1 MVGAMTNPV
10 TAPDP
15 SLRAAAHAR
24 SDAQAKPLG
33 ALGRLE
39 TLGAWLAACQGVNPP
54 APLTDVRVVV
64 FAGDHGVAARGVSAY
79 PTAVTLAMVHGIL
92 DGHAGISAL
101 ARSVG
106 ATVSLYDLGVDGLT
120 GVPEEVT
127 RFHVHPAR
135 PISDEDAL
143 TADELQAALAAGD
156 QIAAEAIADGAQLL
170 IAGDLGIGNTTPSA
184 ALVAATL
191 GLRGGDV
198 AGSGTGVDA
207 AGLARK
213 ADAINAALDR
223 VGDRAADP
231 LQRLAALGSADI
243 AAATGFMMGAARR
256 GIPVVVDG
264 LIASAEALMAEELAP
279 GASAWMVAGHV
290 STEPSC
296 ALAQRRLHLAPI
308 LDLEMRL
315 GEGTGAVLA
324 VPILEASGA
333 ALRDIAALADL
344 S

>member
-1 MVGAMTNPV
+1 MTNTV

-15 SLRAAAHAR
+15 TIRAAAKTR
-24 SDAQAKPLG
+24 SDAQAKPTG

-39 TLGAWLAACQGVNPP
+39 ELGAWLAACQGENPP
-54 APLTDVRVVV
+54 RPLTDVRVSV

-79 PTAVTLAMVHGIL
+79 PTQVTVAMVHGIVA
-92 DGHAGISAL
+92 GVAGINAL

-106 ATVSLYDLGVDGLT
+106 ASVTVHDLGVDGLT
-120 GVPEEVT
+120 GVPEEVS
-127 RFHVHPAR
+127 RFHVRPAR
-135 PISDEDAL
+135 PISEEDAL
-143 TADELQAALAAGD
+143 TPEELDAALAAGD
-156 QIAAEAIADGAQLL
+156 QIAAAAIADGAQLL

-213 ADAINAALDR
+213 IEAIDTALDR
-223 VGDRAADP
+223 IGSRASDP
-231 LQRLAALGSADI
+231 RQRLAALGSADI
-243 AAATGFMMGAARR
+243 AAAVGFMIGAVTR

-264 LIASAEALMAEELAP
+264 LIASAEALMAEEFAP

-290 STEPSC
+290 STEPGCS
-296 ALAQRRLHLAPI
+296 LAQRRLGLRPV
-308 LDLEMRL
+308 LDLGMRL

-324 VPILEASGA
+324 VPVLEASGA

-344 S
+344 

>member
-1 MVGAMTNPV
+1 MNETI

-15 SLRAAAHAR
+15 SIRAAARAR
-24 SDAQAKPLG
+24 SDAQAKPTG

-39 TLGAWLAACQGVNPP
+39 ELGAWLAACQGVNPP
-54 APLTDVRVVV
+54 RPLTDVRVVV

-79 PTAVTLAMVHGIL
+79 TTQVTIAMVHGIL
-92 DGHAGISAL
+92 AGVAGISAL

-106 ATVSLYDLGVDGLT
+106 ATVSLFDLGVDGLT
-120 GVPEEVT
+120 GVPDEVR

-143 TADELQAALAAGD
+143 TPAELDAALAAGD
-156 QIAAEAIADGAQLL
+156 TIAAEAIADGAQLL

-207 AGLARK
+207 DGLARK
-213 ADAINAALDR
+213 AAAIDAALDR
-223 VGDRAADP
+223 AGDRVRDP
-231 LQRLAALGSADI
+231 RQRLAALGSADI
-243 AAATGFMMGAARR
+243 AAAVGFMTGAARS
-256 GIPVVVDG
+256 GVPVVVDG

-290 STEPSC
+290 STEPGC
-296 ALAQRRLHLAPI
+296 ALAQRRLGLTPI
-308 LDLEMRL
+308 LDLGMRL

-324 VPILEASGA
+324 VPVLEASGA
-333 ALRDIAALADL
+333 ALREIAALADL
-344 S
+344 

>member
-1 MVGAMTNPV
+1 MTNTV

-15 SLRAAAHAR
+15 SLRAAAQAR
-24 SDAQAKPLG
+24 SDAQAKPTG

-39 TLGAWLAACQGVNPP
+39 PLGAWLAACQGVNPP
-54 APLTDVRVVV
+54 RPLTDVRVAV

-79 PTAVTLAMVHGIL
+79 PTQVTVAMVHGIL
-92 DGHAGISAL
+92 AGVAGVSAL

-106 ATVSLYDLGVDGLT
+106 ATVTVHDLGVDGLT
-120 GVPEEVT
+120 GVPAEVS
-127 RFHVHPAR
+127 RFHVRPAR

-143 TADELQAALAAGD
+143 TPDELAAALAAGD
-156 QIAAEAIADGAQLL
+156 TLAAEAIADGAQLL

-213 ADAINAALDR
+213 AAAIDAALDR

-231 LQRLAALGSADI
+231 QQRLAALGSADI
-243 AAATGFMMGAARR
+243 AAAVGYMIGAASR
-256 GIPVVVDG
+256 GVPVVVDG
-264 LIASAEALMAEELAP
+264 LIASAEALLAEELAP

-290 STEPSC
+290 STEPGC
-296 ALAQRRLHLAPI
+296 ALAQRRLGLTPL
-308 LDLEMRL
+308 LDLGMRL
-315 GEGTGAVLA
+315 GEGSGAVLA
-324 VPILEASGA
+324 VPIIEASGA
-333 ALRDIAALADL
+333 ALREIAALADL
-344 S
+344 

>member
-1 MVGAMTNPV
+1 MTNTV

-15 SLRAAAHAR
+15 TIRAAAQSR
-24 SDAQAKPLG
+24 SDAQAKPTG

-39 TLGAWLAACQGVNPP
+39 ELGAWLAACQGEDPP
-54 APLTDVRVVV
+54 RPLKDVRVAV
-64 FAGDHGVAARGVSAY
+64 FAGDHGVAACGVSAY
-79 PTAVTLAMVHGIL
+79 PTQVTVAMVHGIVA
-92 DGHAGISAL
+92 GVAGINAL

-106 ATVSLYDLGVDGLT
+106 ASVTVHDLGVDGLI
-120 GVPEEVT
+120 GVPDEVR
-127 RFHVHPAR
+127 RFHVRPAR

-143 TADELQAALAAGD
+143 TLDELDAALAAGD
-156 QIAAEAIADGAQLL
+156 QIAAEAIAEGAQLL

-213 ADAINAALDR
+213 ADAIDAALDR
-223 VGDRAADP
+223 VGGRAADAR
-231 LQRLAALGSADI
+231 QRLAALGSADI
-243 AAATGFMMGAARR
+243 AAAVGFMIGAVTR
-256 GIPVVVDG
+256 GVPVVVDG

-290 STEPSC
+290 STEPGC
-296 ALAQRRLHLAPI
+296 ALAQRRLGLRPI
-308 LDLEMRL
+308 LDLGMRL

-324 VPILEASGA
+324 VPVLEASGA
-333 ALRDIAALADL
+333 ALREIAALADL
-344 S
+344 